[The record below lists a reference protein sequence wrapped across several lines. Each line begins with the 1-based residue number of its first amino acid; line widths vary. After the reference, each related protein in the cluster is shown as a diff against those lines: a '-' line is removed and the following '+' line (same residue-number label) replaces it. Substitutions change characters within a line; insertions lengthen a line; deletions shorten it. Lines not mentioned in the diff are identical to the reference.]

1 MKAWAEKRRRELEA
15 AGATELAH
23 MFETVV
29 RMCEADESF
38 VPCAKDVTI
47 SPDDLDTSKPI

>member
-1 MKAWAEKRRRELEA
+1 MKAWAEKRRRELAA

-38 VPCAKDVTI
+38 IPCSKDVTI
-47 SPDDLDTSKPI
+47 SADSLE

>member
-1 MKAWAEKRRRELEA
+1 MKAWAEKRTQELEA
-15 AGATELAH
+15 AGATELAR

-38 VPCAKDVTI
+38 APCSKDVII
-47 SPDDLDTSKPI
+47 SADSLDEPI